1 LVEVLETE
9 LPPVVKASAMLVD
22 EQRLALLD
30 HMDSLAYQLAIEI
43 KKMFELELKDGAQ
56 VRDIN
61 LLRAGLTRSR
71 GLLTNIFQQGIIHL
85 GQVIDPELDGKL
97 VFPDFISRL
106 DESLKVRRD
115 VWLFHRIIDNME
127 RVIDEAMARDE
138 TVPVLEAMGTLR
150 NFIFYY
156 QNVSFQYVRCDD
168 REDFQKFFEKVA
180 HLQGIITREPEKLRD
195 FRQELHAFKMFLE
208 TTLASINN
216 RTELRNT
223 PFGAEEG
230 ERILAQFLS

>member
-1 LVEVLETE
+1 
-9 LPPVVKASAMLVD
+9 
-22 EQRLALLD
+22 
-30 HMDSLAYQLAIEI
+30 
-43 KKMFELELKDGAQ
+43 
-56 VRDIN
+56 
-61 LLRAGLTRSR
+61 
-71 GLLTNIFQQGIIHL
+71 
-85 GQVIDPELDGKL
+85 
-97 VFPDFISRL
+97 
-106 DESLKVRRD
+106 
-115 VWLFHRIIDNME
+115 ME
-127 RVIDEAMARDE
+127 RVIDEAVAKDE

-168 REDFQKFFEKVA
+168 REDFQNFFEKVGR
-180 HLQGIITREPEKLRD
+180 LQSAITKDSDKLRE

-208 TTLASINN
+208 ATLASINN